1 MCFWWRT
8 GYRDWSFD
16 EFYDFLQA
24 NCMKCLK
31 TEHSPVFCITYH
43 VSFPDVLADDT
54 VNDVLQCFYIVPV
67 IR

>member
-1 MCFWWRT
+1 
-8 GYRDWSFD
+8 
-16 EFYDFLQA
+16 
-24 NCMKCLK
+24 MKCLK